1 MPSKINRSEFLLWR
15 SGLMMRLVPVA
26 ALVCSLAQHSGLST
40 WRCCSFGLWFPPGPR
55 CIHMPQ
61 KKKKSIAYFTDQI
74 IITFKNPFFSSYKN
88 SNHLFYAYLFT
99 LNLRKQ
105 HVINLWGKCIPRNI
119 THAI

>member
-1 MPSKINRSEFLLWR
+1 MEKWVNDAACPRGSTGLFPSPTQWVKYMALLQLR
-15 SGLMMRLVPVA
+15 PLVP
-26 ALVCSLAQHSGLST
+26 SRAQVHSHAT
-40 WRCCSFGLWFPPGPR
+40 E
-55 CIHMPQ
+55 
-61 KKKKSIAYFTDQI
+61 KKKSIAYFTDQI